1 MNAIERLRTG
11 APIARLARDV
21 AYSWRVQ
28 TLTSQVA
35 LGVGLVAVVTVVGW
49 ALRAILPSA
58 FPAALL
64 FPAILLASLVGGWRA
79 GATAGVAS
87 LMARTFSLQPQHV
100 SPILSEGTTI
110 NFVLF
115 ALAAGAVVA
124 IGVYPRSLLE
134 RLRQSRDALTERN
147 LHYRSLFD
155 NIPEGFA
162 VCDAIRDARGQ
173 LVDYTIV
180 EINPAL
186 QRLLGVGDEVIG
198 SRLTDRP
205 ANWTRWLQV
214 CDQAL
219 TTGKPISFERYN
231 RVSKRWH
238 EVRVSALTGKR
249 MAQFFFDITE
259 RKAEEAR
266 QTAAFDELN
275 HRVKNNLAMV
285 AGLLQLQARGSRG
298 QVRDHLVKAAA
309 RVQSIAEVHD
319 ALSRGAGADSIDF
332 GAYLQD
338 LCASLRRSLAIEDR
352 IALRVETEPEIL
364 AVDTAISLGMVVNEL
379 VTNAA
384 KYAYPEGAAGEIM
397 VGFVRAGDQLLLTVR
412 DNGRGLPSEPG
423 PGGLGMRLVGSLL
436 DKLGGELRL
445 QEGQGAGFEIRIPL
459 VADLPAAVETVS
471 EPQSA
476 L

>member
-1 MNAIERLRTG
+1 MDAIKRLRTG
-11 APIARLARDV
+11 APLARLARDV
-21 AYSWRVQ
+21 AYRWRVQ
-28 TLTSQVA
+28 GLASQVA
-35 LGVGLVAVVTVVGW
+35 LGVGLVAVVTLAGW
-49 ALRAILPSA
+49 ALRAILPAA

-64 FPAILLASLVGGWRA
+64 FPVILLASLIGGWRA
-79 GATAGVAS
+79 GATAGVAG
-87 LMARTFSLQPQHV
+87 LMARTFSLQPQH
-100 SPILSEGTTI
+100 SPILSEGAAI

-115 ALAAGAVVA
+115 ALAAAAVVA
-124 IGVYPRSLLE
+124 IGVYPRALLE
-134 RLRQSRDALTERN
+134 RLRQSRDALSERN

-155 NIPEGFA
+155 TIPEGFA
-162 VCDAIRDARGQ
+162 VCDAIRDAQGR

-205 ANWTRWLQV
+205 ANWSRWLQV

-231 RVSKRWH
+231 RVTKRWH
-238 EVRVSALTGKR
+238 EVHVSALTEKR

-259 RKAEEAR
+259 RKVEQAR
-266 QTAAFDELN
+266 QASAFDELN

-285 AGLLQLQARGSRG
+285 AGLLELQARGSKG

-384 KYAYPEGAAGEIM
+384 KYAYPEGAAGEIV
-397 VGFVRAGDQLLLTVR
+397 VGFVRAEDQLLLTVR
-412 DNGRGLPSEPG
+412 DDGRGLPSEPG

-445 QEGQGAGFEIRIPL
+445 QEGRGAGFEISIPL
-459 VADLPAAVETVS
+459 VADLGATAETVS
-471 EPQSA
+471 EQQSA